1 MNRIDRISAILIQLQ
16 SKRVVKA
23 QEIADRF
30 EISLRTVYRDIR
42 SLEESGVPIVGEA
55 GLGYSLVK
63 GYNLPPVMF
72 SQQEAIALVMG
83 SKMLEHFTDDDTQNN
98 FQSALMKVKAV
109 LNIQNK
115 DILEELEK
123 SISVQKIRVP
133 REKEFANKK
142 MLAIQDALIKK
153 QRMQIEYVSAYTDE
167 TNSRK
172 IEPIGLLHYGNR
184 WHLIAWCT
192 LRKSYRDFRV
202 DRIDSLVILPDHYQT
217 HDKIT
222 LDEYLKAQFDSFNI
236 TPVKVRFKKKSYPY
250 IEQTKY
256 HYGFIKEEL
265 DGDEYILDFMTME
278 LEYFARWMMSYT
290 DRVTIV
296 EPPELKDIAKR
307 LSVEYYNLYN

>member
-23 QEIADRF
+23 QEIANRF

-42 SLEESGVPIVGEA
+42 SLEESGIPIVGEA
-55 GLGYSLVK
+55 GLGYSLMK
-63 GYNLPPVMF
+63 GYSLPPVMF
-72 SQQEAIALVMG
+72 NQKEAIALVMA
-83 SKMLEHFTDDDTQNN
+83 SKMLEHITDDDTQNN

-115 DILEELEK
+115 DILEDLEK
-123 SISVQKIRVP
+123 SISVQKVRVP

-142 MLAIQDALIKK
+142 MLTIQDALIQK
-153 QRMQIEYVSAYTDE
+153 QMLQIDYVSAYTDVK
-167 TNSRK
+167 NSRT

-192 LRKSYRDFRV
+192 LREGYRDFRV
-202 DRIDSLVILPDHYQT
+202 DRIDSLKVLPDHYQT
-217 HDKIT
+217 HDKIS
-222 LDEYLKAQFDSFNI
+222 LDEYLNTHFNNFNI
-236 TPVKVRFKKKSYPY
+236 TPVKIRFKKKSYPY
-250 IEQTKY
+250 IEQSKY

-290 DRVTIV
+290 DRVTIL

-307 LSVEYYNLYN
+307 LSEEYYNLHH